1 MQFSTKDADND
12 GSSANCAETQ
22 KGGWWYNACSWANP
36 NGVYYTKEKPAPPSK
51 MFFLLIVFFFTTVYS
66 TSRISAPGFQA
77 VNFAQAKERR
87 KLNGSVLKQVDVMSE
102 DECSLRCVGD
112 ERCLSYNFGNTRNES
127 GTFVCELSDS
137 DRFFGFGNFTE
148 DNNFTYR
155 GLQSICESNNH
166 LPCGNKGICIPDY
179 FRSSFECKCHAG
191 YVGIPCKEMK
201 SCFELSMN
209 GFTSDGVYHVIPD
222 GGKAIKV
229 LCDMSTEGGGWTV
242 FQRRLDGSVDF
253 QLDWEFYK
261 NGFGDLSGEFWLG
274 NDNLHRLT
282 INADVILRIDLED
295 FDGNI
300 TYAEYSTFKV
310 ADEVDK
316 YRILLG
322 GYNGIFRQISMSMR
336 YTLRDFSLRK
346 ETMDPKNDNFSFISI
361 TTIWTMSLK
370 IRYLLERT
378 LNVARLAGE
387 FDEQFHLSRFALV
400 NYRSLLSNSCCIH
413 SCRIRSKETL
423 RIMYLKY
430 PGLDMIQGI
439 HLRCGSIISFGSI
452 IRFGVLSICESSNH
466 LPCGNKGICIPD
478 YFRSSFECKCHAGY
492 VGIPCKEMKSCFELS
507 MNGFTSDGV
516 YHVIPDGGKVIKV
529 LCDMTTEGGG
539 WTVFQRRLD
548 GSVDFQ
554 LDWEFYKNG
563 FGDLSGEFW
572 LGNDNLHR
580 LTTNA
585 DVILRIDLEDFDGNI
600 TYAEYSTF
608 KVADEVDKYRILLG
622 GYNGTTGDSM
632 AVTSSHNMQ
641 FSTKERDNDLSS
653 VNCAVRH
660 KGGWWY
666 NQCSWANLNGVY
678 YGGEYSSQYGDG
690 VKWVTLRGQFY
701 SFKRTEM
708 KVKPKV

>member
-1 MQFSTKDADND
+1 
-12 GSSANCAETQ
+12 
-22 KGGWWYNACSWANP
+22 
-36 NGVYYTKEKPAPPSK
+36 

-77 VNFAQAKERR
+77 VNFARAKERR
-87 KLNGSVLKQVDVMSE
+87 KLNGSVIKQVDVMSE

-127 GTFVCELSDS
+127 GTLVCELSDS

-155 GLQSICESNNH
+155 GLQ
-166 LPCGNKGICIPDY
+166 
-179 FRSSFECKCHAG
+179 
-191 YVGIPCKEMK
+191 
-201 SCFELSMN
+201 
-209 GFTSDGVYHVIPD
+209 
-222 GGKAIKV
+222 
-229 LCDMSTEGGGWTV
+229 
-242 FQRRLDGSVDF
+242 
-253 QLDWEFYK
+253 
-261 NGFGDLSGEFWLG
+261 
-274 NDNLHRLT
+274 
-282 INADVILRIDLED
+282 
-295 FDGNI
+295 
-300 TYAEYSTFKV
+300 
-310 ADEVDK
+310 
-316 YRILLG
+316 
-322 GYNGIFRQISMSMR
+322 
-336 YTLRDFSLRK
+336 
-346 ETMDPKNDNFSFISI
+346 
-361 TTIWTMSLK
+361 
-370 IRYLLERT
+370 
-378 LNVARLAGE
+378 
-387 FDEQFHLSRFALV
+387 
-400 NYRSLLSNSCCIH
+400 
-413 SCRIRSKETL
+413 
-423 RIMYLKY
+423 
-430 PGLDMIQGI
+430 
-439 HLRCGSIISFGSI
+439 
-452 IRFGVLSICESSNH
+452 SICESSNH

-507 MNGFTSDGV
+507 INGFTSDGV
-516 YHVIPDGGKVIKV
+516 YHVIPDGGKAIQV

-548 GSVDFQ
+548 GSVDFL

-622 GYNGTTGDSM
+622 GYNGTAGDSM
-632 AVTSSHNMQ
+632 AVTSSQSKTANNMQ